1 MEDQELSTAELPA
14 AIQDWLDMQP
24 AVVVSIER
32 LDGERVLLRPLFEVD
47 PQLVARA
54 QVTLSKYYEALMN
67 LT

>member
-14 AIQDWLDMQP
+14 AIRDWLDMQP

-32 LDGERVLLRPLFEVD
+32 LDGGRVLVRPLPEVE

>member
-1 MEDQELSTAELPA
+1 MEDQELSTADLPA
-14 AIQDWLDMQP
+14 VIQDWLDSQP
-24 AVVVSIER
+24 AVVISIER
-32 LDGERVLLRPLFEVD
+32 LDEGRVLVRPLPEVE

>member
-1 MEDQELSTAELPA
+1 
-14 AIQDWLDMQP
+14 
-24 AVVVSIER
+24 V
-32 LDGERVLLRPLFEVD
+32 RPLPEVE